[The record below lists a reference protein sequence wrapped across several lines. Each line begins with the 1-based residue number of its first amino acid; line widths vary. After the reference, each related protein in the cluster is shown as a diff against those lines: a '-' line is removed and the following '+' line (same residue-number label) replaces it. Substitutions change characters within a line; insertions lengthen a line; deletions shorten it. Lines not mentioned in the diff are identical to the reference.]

1 MMGQSDILDF
11 LSRTPKRGFFSVS
24 DLSKTLRLPRSCV
37 ARNVKSLYKYR
48 SCFDLEFRIGVKNT
62 FFFRKK
68 R

>member
-1 MMGQSDILDF
+1 MGQSDILDF
-11 LSRTPKRGFFSVS
+11 LDRTPKRDFFSVS
-24 DLSKTLRLPRSCV
+24 DMTRTLNLPRSCV

-48 SCFDLEFRIGVKNT
+48 SCFDLEFRIGAKNM